1 MRVAVIEFAC
11 QETNY
16 MLKLIW
22 MRSRQIPIVAKLGIS
37 ADTRGARLER
47 PFSFL
52 AKTQLS

>member
-22 MRSRQIPIVAKLGIS
+22 MRSRQIPIVGIS
-37 ADTRGARLER
+37 ADTRGAHLGR

-52 AKTQLS
+52 AKKQPS